1 MVMILPFKE
10 MLKGNVRT
18 YMNGKVARQKKEVW
32 LRVHALLFPRP
43 LSPSY
48 EEQAVWDKQRS
59 RILKSDVRKEAKETK
74 ECFRFETKTKSLELF
89 SSTDRR
95 LKIKRTKCI
104 HGIENFFIEKGG
116 WFILFVN
123 QKKYEED
130 KENLESKKQL
140 SLTLFWW
147 M

>member
-48 EEQAVWDKQRS
+48 EEQV
-59 RILKSDVRKEAKETK
+59 V
-74 ECFRFETKTKSLELF
+74 
-89 SSTDRR
+89 
-95 LKIKRTKCI
+95 
-104 HGIENFFIEKGG
+104 
-116 WFILFVN
+116 
-123 QKKYEED
+123 
-130 KENLESKKQL
+130 
-140 SLTLFWW
+140 
-147 M
+147 

>member
-32 LRVHALLFPRP
+32 LRVHALLFP
-43 LSPSY
+43 
-48 EEQAVWDKQRS
+48 
-59 RILKSDVRKEAKETK
+59 
-74 ECFRFETKTKSLELF
+74 KTKSLELF

-104 HGIENFFIEKGG
+104 HSIEKFFIEKGG
-116 WFILFVN
+116 
-123 QKKYEED
+123 
-130 KENLESKKQL
+130 
-140 SLTLFWW
+140 
-147 M
+147 